1 MQIDSAVLYVITKK
15 LKEKLDA
22 CQVRQVHQIDNRIM
36 DLELFCTDGDI
47 VSLMINTYNPPL
59 LYLTSKG
66 KNKKQ
71 YSPSQ
76 TFCMTLRKYLEGSRL
91 SRMEQVD
98 MDRVVALSFDRIEA
112 GSEIITRTLW
122 VELLPASPNMI
133 LTEGNTIIDACLR
146 GKKLDRLLVPG
157 ETYSLPGHGDRMDFM
172 KFSREELKNIL
183 DFSRKEDIPLDS
195 WLFGHFNGFSRFLA
209 DELAL
214 ESHVPADIPLSSI
227 TDEDEERI
235 LSSIANMAEAIQN
248 SDCLYIYKNGK
259 GKKTASPIP
268 LSILKDEPEKAEVL
282 SFIEKEAESGAGS
295 ISQAVQDYKKQLHTL
310 IKREERKKRK
320 IGDEMKETSR
330 MDQYKLWGTL
340 LSIYAY
346 EKINHRTS
354 LTLSN
359 LFKDPPEDETIPV
372 DPLLSVSANS
382 QMYFKKYNKMKT
394 RSAIGQEKLDE
405 CDKRLSYLQDTL
417 YFAEQVTTKQE
428 LEALKEE
435 LKNLGIDKRQAQ
447 GKKKGNKPGKKSQA
461 PQIESRIVDGFK
473 VWIGTSN
480 TKNEYLT
487 LHKAAKTDIW
497 LHARA
502 IPGSHVV
509 IEAGN
514 ETVPEETLAKAA
526 ALAAWNSRGR
536 NSGKVDV
543 DYTLIRYVK
552 KIPGGPPGLVNYT
565 HQKTIT
571 AVPEDVK

>member
-1 MQIDSAVLYVITKK
+1 MQIDSAVLYIIVKK
-15 LKEKLDA
+15 LKEKLDS

-47 VSLMINTYNPPL
+47 VSLIINTYNPPL
-59 LYLTSKG
+59 MYLTGKG

-91 SRMEQVD
+91 SRIEQVD

-112 GSEIITRTLW
+112 GSEIVTRTLW

-157 ETYSLPGHGDRMDFM
+157 ETYSLPGHSARMDFM

-183 DFSRKEDIPLDS
+183 DFSKKENIPLDG
-195 WLFGHFNGFSRFLA
+195 WLFSQFNGFSRFLA
-209 DELAL
+209 DELAH
-214 ESHVPADIPLSSI
+214 ESRVAPDIPLSSI
-227 TDEDEERI
+227 TEEEEERI
-235 LSSIANMAEAIQN
+235 LDALSSISSAIAA
-248 SDCLYIYKNGK
+248 SESLYIYRNEK

-268 LSILKDEPEKAEVL
+268 LHILQGEPEKVEAL
-282 SFIEKEAESGAGS
+282 PFIEKEAESGAGS
-295 ISQAVQDYKKQLHTL
+295 ITQAVQEYKKQLHTL

-320 IGDEMKETSR
+320 IGEEMEETSR

-346 EKINHRTS
+346 EKINHQNS
-354 LTLSN
+354 LTVSN

-372 DPLLSVSANS
+372 NPLLSVSANS
-382 QMYFKKYNKMKT
+382 QVYFKKYNKMKT
-394 RSAIGQEKLDE
+394 RTAIGQEKLDE
-405 CDKRLSYLQDTL
+405 CDRSLAFLNDTL

-435 LKNLGIDKRQAQ
+435 LKGLGLDKKQQKR
-447 GKKKGNKPGKKSQA
+447 PGKSRKQQT
-461 PQIESRIVDGFK
+461 PQIESRMIDGFR
-473 VWIGTSN
+473 VWLGTSN

-497 LHARA
+497 LHAKA

-509 IEAGN
+509 IEAEN
-514 ETVPEETLAKAA
+514 ETVPEETLIKAA
-526 ALAAWNSRGR
+526 ALAAWNSKGR
-536 NSGKVDV
+536 DSGKVDV

-552 KIPGGPPGLVNYT
+552 KIPGGPPGLVNYS
-565 HQKTIT
+565 HQKTLT
-571 AVPEDVK
+571 VVPEDVK

>member
-1 MQIDSAVLYVITKK
+1 MQIDSAVLYIIVKK
-15 LKEKLDA
+15 LKEKLDS

-47 VSLMINTYNPPL
+47 VSLIINTYNPPL
-59 LYLTSKG
+59 MYLTGKG

-91 SRMEQVD
+91 SRIEQVD

-112 GSEIITRTLW
+112 GSEIVTRTLW

-157 ETYSLPGHGDRMDFM
+157 ETYSLPGHSARMDFM

-183 DFSRKEDIPLDS
+183 DFSKKENIPLDG
-195 WLFGHFNGFSRFLA
+195 WLFSQFNGFSRFLA
-209 DELAL
+209 DELAH
-214 ESHVPADIPLSSI
+214 ESRVAPDIPLSSI
-227 TDEDEERI
+227 TEEEEERI
-235 LSSIANMAEAIQN
+235 LDALSSISSAIAA
-248 SDCLYIYKNGK
+248 SESLYIYRNEK

-268 LSILKDEPEKAEVL
+268 LHILQGEPEKVEAL
-282 SFIEKEAESGAGS
+282 PFIEKEAESGAGS
-295 ISQAVQDYKKQLHTL
+295 ITQAVQEYKKQLHTL

-320 IGDEMKETSR
+320 IGEEMEETSR

-346 EKINHRTS
+346 EKINHQNS
-354 LTLSN
+354 LTVSN

-372 DPLLSVSANS
+372 NPLLSVSANS
-382 QMYFKKYNKMKT
+382 QVYFKKYNKMKT
-394 RSAIGQEKLDE
+394 RTAIGQEKLDE
-405 CDKRLSYLQDTL
+405 CDRRLVFLNDTL

-435 LKNLGIDKRQAQ
+435 LKGLGLDKKQQKR
-447 GKKKGNKPGKKSQA
+447 PGKSRKQQT
-461 PQIESRIVDGFK
+461 PQIESRMIDGFR
-473 VWIGTSN
+473 VWLGTSN

-497 LHARA
+497 LHAKA

-509 IEAGN
+509 IEAEN
-514 ETVPEETLAKAA
+514 ETVPEETLIKAA
-526 ALAAWNSRGR
+526 ALAAWNSKGR
-536 NSGKVDV
+536 DSGKVDV

-552 KIPGGPPGLVNYT
+552 KIPGGPPGLVNYS
-565 HQKTIT
+565 HQKTLT
-571 AVPEDVK
+571 VVPEDVK

>member
-1 MQIDSAVLYVITKK
+1 MQIDSAVLYIIVKK
-15 LKEKLDA
+15 LKEKLDS

-47 VSLMINTYNPPL
+47 VSLIINTYNPPL
-59 LYLTSKG
+59 MYLTGKG

-91 SRMEQVD
+91 SRIEQVD

-112 GSEIITRTLW
+112 GSEIVTRTLW

-157 ETYSLPGHGDRMDFM
+157 ETYSLPGHSARMDFM

-183 DFSRKEDIPLDS
+183 DFSKKENIPLDG
-195 WLFGHFNGFSRFLA
+195 WLFSQFNGFSRFLA
-209 DELAL
+209 DELAH
-214 ESHVPADIPLSSI
+214 ESRVAPDIPLSSI
-227 TDEDEERI
+227 TEEEEERI
-235 LSSIANMAEAIQN
+235 LDALSSISSAIAA
-248 SDCLYIYKNGK
+248 SESLYIYRNEK

-268 LSILKDEPEKAEVL
+268 LHILQGEPEKVEAL
-282 SFIEKEAESGAGS
+282 PFIEKEAESGAGS
-295 ISQAVQDYKKQLHTL
+295 ISQAVQEYKKQLHTL

-320 IGDEMKETSR
+320 IGEEMEETSR

-346 EKINHRTS
+346 EKINHQNS
-354 LTLSN
+354 LTVSN

-372 DPLLSVSANS
+372 NPLLSVSSNS
-382 QMYFKKYNKMKT
+382 QVYFKKYNKMKT
-394 RSAIGQEKLDE
+394 RTTIGQEKLDE
-405 CDKRLSYLQDTL
+405 CDRRLAFLNDTL

-435 LKNLGIDKRQAQ
+435 LKGLGLDKKQQKR
-447 GKKKGNKPGKKSQA
+447 PGKSRKQQT
-461 PQIESRIVDGFK
+461 PQIESRMIDGFR
-473 VWIGTSN
+473 VWLGTSN

-497 LHARA
+497 LHAKA

-514 ETVPEETLAKAA
+514 ETVPEETLIKAA
-526 ALAAWNSRGR
+526 ALAAWNSKGR
-536 NSGKVDV
+536 DSGKVDV

-552 KIPGGPPGLVNYT
+552 KIPGGPPGLVNYS
-565 HQKTIT
+565 HQKTLT
-571 AVPEDVK
+571 VVPEDVK

>member
-1 MQIDSAVLYVITKK
+1 MQIDSAVLYIIVKK
-15 LKEKLDA
+15 LKEKLDS

-47 VSLMINTYNPPL
+47 VSLIINTYNPPL
-59 LYLTSKG
+59 MYLTGKG

-91 SRMEQVD
+91 SRIELVD

-112 GSEIITRTLW
+112 GSEIVTRTLW

-157 ETYSLPGHGDRMDFM
+157 ETYSLPGHSARMDFM

-183 DFSRKEDIPLDS
+183 DFSKKENIPLDG
-195 WLFGHFNGFSRFLA
+195 WLFSQFNGFSRFLA
-209 DELAL
+209 DELAH
-214 ESHVPADIPLSSI
+214 ESRVAPDIPLSSI
-227 TDEDEERI
+227 TEEEEERI
-235 LSSIANMAEAIQN
+235 LDALSSISSAIAA
-248 SDCLYIYKNGK
+248 SESLYIYRNEK

-268 LSILKDEPEKAEVL
+268 LHILQGEPEKVEAL
-282 SFIEKEAESGAGS
+282 PFIEKEAESGAGS
-295 ISQAVQDYKKQLHTL
+295 ITQAVQEYKKQLHTL

-320 IGDEMKETSR
+320 IGEEMEETSR

-346 EKINHRTS
+346 EKINHQNS
-354 LTLSN
+354 LTVSN

-372 DPLLSVSANS
+372 NPLLSVSANS
-382 QMYFKKYNKMKT
+382 QVYFKKYNKMKT
-394 RSAIGQEKLDE
+394 RTAIGQEKLDE
-405 CDKRLSYLQDTL
+405 CDRSLAFLNDTL

-435 LKNLGIDKRQAQ
+435 LKGLGLDKKQQKR
-447 GKKKGNKPGKKSQA
+447 PGKSRKQQT
-461 PQIESRIVDGFK
+461 PQIESRMIDGFR
-473 VWIGTSN
+473 VWLGTSN

-497 LHARA
+497 LHAKA

-509 IEAGN
+509 IEAEN
-514 ETVPEETLAKAA
+514 ETVPEETLIKAA
-526 ALAAWNSRGR
+526 ALAAWNSKGR
-536 NSGKVDV
+536 DSGKVDV

-552 KIPGGPPGLVNYT
+552 KIPGGPPGLVNYS
-565 HQKTIT
+565 HQKTLT
-571 AVPEDVK
+571 VVPENVK

>member
-1 MQIDSAVLYVITKK
+1 MQIDSAVLYIIVKK
-15 LKEKLDA
+15 LKEKLDS

-47 VSLMINTYNPPL
+47 VSLIINTYNPPL
-59 LYLTSKG
+59 MYLTGKG

-91 SRMEQVD
+91 SRIEQVD

-112 GSEIITRTLW
+112 GSEIVTRTLW

-157 ETYSLPGHGDRMDFM
+157 ETYSLPGHSARMDFM

-183 DFSRKEDIPLDS
+183 DFSKKENIPLDG
-195 WLFGHFNGFSRFLA
+195 WLFSQFNGFSRFLA
-209 DELAL
+209 DELAY
-214 ESHVPADIPLSSI
+214 ESRVAPDIPLSSI
-227 TDEDEERI
+227 TEEEEERI
-235 LSSIANMAEAIQN
+235 LDALSSISSAIAA
-248 SDCLYIYKNGK
+248 SESLYIYRNEK

-268 LSILKDEPEKAEVL
+268 LHILQGEPEKVEAL
-282 SFIEKEAESGAGS
+282 PFIEKEAESGAGS
-295 ISQAVQDYKKQLHTL
+295 ITQAVQEYKKQLHTL

-320 IGDEMKETSR
+320 IGEEMEETSR

-346 EKINHRTS
+346 EKINHQNS
-354 LTLSN
+354 LTVSN

-372 DPLLSVSANS
+372 NPLLSVSANS
-382 QMYFKKYNKMKT
+382 QVYFKKYNKMKT
-394 RSAIGQEKLDE
+394 RTAIGQEKLDE
-405 CDKRLSYLQDTL
+405 CDRSLAFLNDTL

-435 LKNLGIDKRQAQ
+435 LKGLGLDKKQQKR
-447 GKKKGNKPGKKSQA
+447 PGKSRKQQT
-461 PQIESRIVDGFK
+461 PQIESRMIDGFR
-473 VWIGTSN
+473 VWLGTSN

-497 LHARA
+497 LHAKA

-509 IEAGN
+509 IEAEN
-514 ETVPEETLAKAA
+514 ETVPEETLIKAA
-526 ALAAWNSRGR
+526 ALAAWNSKGR
-536 NSGKVDV
+536 DSGKVDV

-552 KIPGGPPGLVNYT
+552 KIPGGPPGLVNYS
-565 HQKTIT
+565 HQKTLT
-571 AVPEDVK
+571 VVPEDVK

>member
-1 MQIDSAVLYVITKK
+1 MQIDSAVLYIIVKK
-15 LKEKLDA
+15 LKEKLDS

-47 VSLMINTYNPPL
+47 VSLIINTYNPPL
-59 LYLTSKG
+59 MYLTGKG

-91 SRMEQVD
+91 SRIEQVD

-112 GSEIITRTLW
+112 GSEIVTRTLW

-157 ETYSLPGHGDRMDFM
+157 ETYSLPGHSARMDFM

-183 DFSRKEDIPLDS
+183 DFSKKENIPLDG
-195 WLFGHFNGFSRFLA
+195 WLFSQFNGFSRFLA
-209 DELAL
+209 DELAH
-214 ESHVPADIPLSSI
+214 ESRVAPDIPLSSI
-227 TDEDEERI
+227 TEEEEERI
-235 LSSIANMAEAIQN
+235 LDALSSISSAIAA
-248 SDCLYIYKNGK
+248 SESLYIYRNEK

-268 LSILKDEPEKAEVL
+268 LHILQGEPEKVEAL
-282 SFIEKEAESGAGS
+282 PFIEKEAESGAGS
-295 ISQAVQDYKKQLHTL
+295 ITQAVQEYKKQLHTL

-320 IGDEMKETSR
+320 IGEEMEETSR

-346 EKINHRTS
+346 EKINHQNS
-354 LTLSN
+354 LTVSN
-359 LFKDPPEDETIPV
+359 LFKDPPEDEIIPV
-372 DPLLSVSANS
+372 NPLLSVSANS
-382 QMYFKKYNKMKT
+382 QVYFKKYNKMKT
-394 RSAIGQEKLDE
+394 RTAIGQEKLDE
-405 CDKRLSYLQDTL
+405 CDRSLAFLNDTL

-435 LKNLGIDKRQAQ
+435 LKGLGLDKKQQKR
-447 GKKKGNKPGKKSQA
+447 PGKSRKQQT
-461 PQIESRIVDGFK
+461 PQIESRMIDGFR
-473 VWIGTSN
+473 VWLGTSN

-497 LHARA
+497 LHAKA

-509 IEAGN
+509 IEAEN
-514 ETVPEETLAKAA
+514 ETVPEETLIKAA
-526 ALAAWNSRGR
+526 ALAAWNSKGR
-536 NSGKVDV
+536 DSGKVDV

-552 KIPGGPPGLVNYT
+552 KIPGGPPGLVNYS
-565 HQKTIT
+565 HQKTLT
-571 AVPEDVK
+571 VVPEDVK